1 MKIAP
6 LSLADETAWAALL
19 AVSFTRELTQMQQL
33 LRFLQAE
40 QKLVAWGAWDGER
53 LAAQYSCY
61 LTAVSNPTYTQPIPV
76 GMSINMA
83 VHPDYRGR
91 GLIKQVSQP
100 VYAHLQ
106 KNGVLAGVGFSNA
119 AGVQVDKKSKGYGYQ
134 VIGQLRP
141 YLAILRQPSTCKP
154 LTLTST
160 FPNKSF
166 NISKNDQKFQ
176 FMATPQSI
184 CHRFAH
190 HPFRQYQFA
199 IWEEKET
206 IRGVV
211 IFRTVHLFGVRCIA
225 LLAAYS
231 NKMAHLLQRWSKTM
245 CQAGTRLVQFVTTPN
260 ASILDALKPTAHI
273 LPQPRSRNPYY
284 LTLKPLSSALPTP
297 ILNYQNWDC
306 VGGDIL

>member
-6 LSLADETAWAALL
+6 LSLADETAWAELL
-19 AVSFTRELTQMQQL
+19 AVSFNREQSQMNQL
-33 LRFLQAE
+33 LYFLQAE
-40 QKLVAWGAWDGER
+40 QKLVAWGAWDGKR

-61 LTAVSNPTYTQPIPV
+61 LTAVSNPNCTQPIPV

-83 VHPDYRGR
+83 VHPEYRGR

-100 VYAHLQ
+100 VYAQLQ
-106 KNGVLAGVGFSNA
+106 ENGVLAGVGFSNA

-141 YLAILRQPSTCKP
+141 YLAILRQSSNCKP
-154 LTLTST
+154 LTLST
-160 FPNKSF
+160 TLPNQSF
-166 NISKNDQKFQ
+166 QVALHPQKFQ
-176 FMATPQSI
+176 FTATTQSI

-206 IRGVV
+206 VRGVV
-211 IFRTVHLFGVRCIA
+211 IFRTVHLFGVRCVA

-231 NKMAHLLQRWSKTM
+231 NNMARLLQRWSKTM
-245 CQAGTRLVQFVTTPN
+245 CQAGTRLVQFVTSPN

-284 LTLKPLSSALPTP
+284 LTLKPLSPNLPTT
-297 ILNYQNWDC
+297 IHDYQNWEC